1 MSDTPTYLIRTALPD
16 DIEGLIELC
25 AEHATYEGTN
35 YDLRGKRECL
45 SAALFLTDP
54 RVYAWVV
61 VRNGYLVGYATA
73 TQEFSTWDAAL
84 FLHMDCLYLRE
95 EVRGYGLGRL
105 LVEEIARL
113 ALQLGCV
120 NVQWQTPTW
129 NEHAI
134 RFYQHLGA
142 KSNQKVR
149 FFFSGAD
156 LETFLA

>member
-1 MSDTPTYLIRTALPD
+1 MSNTPTYLIRTALPD

-25 AEHATYEGTN
+25 AEHAAYERAS
-35 YDLRGKRECL
+35 YERRGKRERL
-45 SAALFLTDP
+45 SSALFLATP

-95 EVRGYGLGRL
+95 EVRGCGLGRL
-105 LVEEIARL
+105 LVREITHL
-113 ALQLGCV
+113 ALQLGCT
-120 NVQWQTPTW
+120 NIQWQTPTW

-142 KSNQKVR
+142 KSMQKVR
-149 FFFSGAD
+149 FFFSEAD
-156 LETFLA
+156 LETFLT